1 MHVGRRVPGRPS
13 HEAVADE
20 PVDQEGHD
28 RDPADDRAEQDRPGL
43 QAILGEAAAAGVDR
57 RPFAVLRD
65 SAPELDPGPRP
76 DERVELGNA
85 IVAREIVADEP
96 RQLRSLLV
104 ALSNRPEIDALLVT
118 GGTGISR
125 RDRTYETVAELLDK
139 PIPGY
144 GELFR
149 WLSFEE
155 IGAAAMLSRT
165 IGGLVGQTVLLTMPG
180 SPHAVRLA
188 LEKLILP
195 ELGHLVREA
204 RR

>member
-1 MHVGRRVPGRPS
+1 MSRIDESRPFLPVNI
-13 HEAVADE
+13 AVLTVSDTRTLETDTGGATIIE
-20 PVDQEGHD
+20 
-28 RDPADDRAEQDRPGL
+28 L
-43 QAILGEAAAAGVDR
+43 LTAAGH
-57 RPFAVLRD
+57 
-65 SAPELDPGPRP
+65 E
-76 DERVELGNA
+76 
-85 IVAREIVADEP
+85 ITAREIVPDEP

-104 ALSNRPEIDALLVT
+104 ALSNRPEVDALLVT

-149 WLSFEE
+149 WLSFQE

-165 IGGLVGQTVLLTMPG
+165 LGGLVGQTVLLTMPG

>member
-1 MHVGRRVPGRPS
+1 MSRTAAEHRSQAPTRIGC
-13 HEAVADE
+13 AVVTVSDTRTLESDTGGATIVE
-20 PVDQEGHD
+20 
-28 RDPADDRAEQDRPGL
+28 L
-43 QAILGEAAAAGVDR
+43 LTAAGH
-57 RPFAVLRD
+57 
-65 SAPELDPGPRP
+65 E
-76 DERVELGNA
+76 

-96 RQLRSLLV
+96 RPLRSLLV

-125 RDRTYETVAELLDK
+125 RDRTFETVAELLDK
-139 PIPGY
+139 QIPGY

-149 WLSFEE
+149 WLSFQE
-155 IGAAAMLSRT
+155 IGPAAMLSRT

-188 LEKLILP
+188 MEKLILP

>member
-1 MHVGRRVPGRPS
+1 MSQSAAEHRSQSPTRV
-13 HEAVADE
+13 AC
-20 PVDQEGHD
+20 
-28 RDPADDRAEQDRPGL
+28 
-43 QAILGEAAAAGVDR
+43 AIVTVSDTRTLATDTGGGTIVELLTAAGH
-57 RPFAVLRD
+57 
-65 SAPELDPGPRP
+65 ELT
-76 DERVELGNA
+76 
-85 IVAREIVADEP
+85 AREIVPDEP

-104 ALSNRPEIDALLVT
+104 ALSNRPDVEVILIT

-125 RDRTYETVAELLDK
+125 RDRTYETVVELLDQE
-139 PIPGY
+139 IPGY

-149 WLSFEE
+149 WLSFGE

-165 IGGLVGQTVLLTMPG
+165 IGGLLGQTVVLSMPG

-188 LEKLILP
+188 MEKLILP